1 MVSDTGVRCRIA
13 GFEAISN
20 ALESGPNLVD
30 LLDLTLVRDDNLVDH
45 GRDAFDGP
53 GRIVD
58 HVCELL
64 DGLCLVV
71 GGRGDF
77 AVPVGSLGLS
87 VYIRAVLGLPVVTNI
102 EVRRSQDFG
111 H

>member
-45 GRDAFDGP
+45 
-53 GRIVD
+53 
-58 HVCELL
+58 VCELL

-77 AVPVGSLGLS
+77 AVPVGSLGLC
-87 VYIRAVLGLPVVTNI
+87 R
-102 EVRRSQDFG
+102 
-111 H
+111 